1 MIAYYIALWMALLA
15 GQGCPKHP
23 DCKGIITTMDE
34 GGGGGGHTHP
44 PPPPPPPDP
53 DPEDPDDPQ

>member
-1 MIAYYIALWMALLA
+1 MIAYFIALWMALLA
-15 GQGCPKHP
+15 GQGHPKNP
-23 DCKGIITTMDE
+23 DGNNPITTMDE

-53 DPEDPDDPQ
+53 EEP